1 MTHVQSAPI
10 RARRLPRRAR
20 FALPVLIVGL
30 AVAGVACAPP
40 GSPGSG
46 YTGDVVGA
54 VNQDRAAAGLRPLT
68 WDNQLG
74 DYARSWANHLA
85 ATGSLVHTDL
95 AALVRLPYMTAWWTM
110 GENLL
115 VGPGM
120 SGAAA
125 EDAWMNSAGHRANI
139 LNPAFNSIGV
149 ASARD
154 SSGRWWYVAELGA
167 R

>member
-1 MTHVQSAPI
+1 MTRVQCAPI
-10 RARRLPRRAR
+10 PARRLPRRAR

-54 VNQDRAAAGLRPLT
+54 VNQDRAAAGLRPMA

-125 EDAWMNSAGHRANI
+125 EDVWMNSAGHRANI
-139 LNPAFNSIGV
+139 LNPSFNFIGV

-154 SSGRWWYVAELGA
+154 SSGRWWYVAEFGA